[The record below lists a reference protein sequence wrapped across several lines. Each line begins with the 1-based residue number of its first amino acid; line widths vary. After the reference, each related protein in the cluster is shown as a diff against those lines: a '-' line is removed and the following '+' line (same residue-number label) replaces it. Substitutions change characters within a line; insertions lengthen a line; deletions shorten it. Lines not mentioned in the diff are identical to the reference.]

1 MQTSINNKHT
11 EHLFGGKESNMP
23 FNWSVRSVENYSEIS
38 CATHMVGMNS
48 EYPVFTVKDSSGY
61 VIEEVKFTS
70 LGDGQ
75 LAPLP
80 NPDNE
85 QELGL
90 YLSRINAWI
99 ESNVT
104 QAIVWATMTV
114 GLNHISDKN
123 IDEWIRRIELIKEAG
138 FGDYIMF
145 HDLQFDEDELKFKT
159 QVRREINEDDLVRRI
174 GLSTNA
180 MTQNKSEFDKWLEK
194 KTKELVKY

>member
-1 MQTSINNKHT
+1 
-11 EHLFGGKESNMP
+11 MP

-61 VIEEVKFTS
+61 VIEEVKFTKLDDGR
-70 LGDGQ
+70 LG
-75 LAPLP
+75 PLP
-80 NPDNE
+80 NRDNE

-90 YLSRINAWI
+90 YLSRIN
-99 ESNVT
+99 
-104 QAIVWATMTV
+104 
-114 GLNHISDKN
+114 HISNEN
-123 IDEWIRRIELIKEAG
+123 IDEWIRRIDLIKDAG

-145 HDLQFDEDELKFKT
+145 HDLQFDESRLKFKK

-180 MTQNKSEFDKWLEK
+180 MTQNKSEFNKWLGK
-194 KTKELVKY
+194 KKKELINS

>member
-1 MQTSINNKHT
+1 
-11 EHLFGGKESNMP
+11 MP
-23 FNWSVRSVENYSEIS
+23 FNWSVRSVENFSEIS

-61 VIEEVKFTS
+61 VIEKVKFTT

-99 ESNVT
+99 ENNVT
-104 QAIVWATMTV
+104 QAIVWATLTV
-114 GLNHISDKN
+114 GLHNISDEN
-123 IDEWIRRIELIKEAG
+123 IDEWVRRIELMKEAG
-138 FGDYIMF
+138 FGEYIKF
-145 HDLQFDEDELKFKT
+145 HDLQFDEAKLKFKK

-180 MTQNKSEFDKWLEK
+180 TRLNKSEFDKWLEK
-194 KTKELVKY
+194 KKKELVKS

>member
-1 MQTSINNKHT
+1 
-11 EHLFGGKESNMP
+11 MP

-61 VIEEVKFTS
+61 VIEEVKFTKLDDGR
-70 LGDGQ
+70 LG
-75 LAPLP
+75 PLP
-80 NPDNE
+80 NRDNE

-90 YLSRINAWI
+90 YLSR
-99 ESNVT
+99 
-104 QAIVWATMTV
+104 
-114 GLNHISDKN
+114 
-123 IDEWIRRIELIKEAG
+123 

-145 HDLQFDEDELKFKT
+145 HDLQFDESRLKFKK

-180 MTQNKSEFDKWLEK
+180 MTQNKSEFNKWLGK
-194 KTKELVKY
+194 KKKELINS